1 MILWDRVRRK
11 IVTLKSEMETMIKR
25 ERHTQEDAF
34 DNFQDASMTLML
46 YGFIK

>member
-1 MILWDRVRRK
+1 M
-11 IVTLKSEMETMIKR
+11 SEKT
-25 ERHTQEDAF
+25 HTQEDAS